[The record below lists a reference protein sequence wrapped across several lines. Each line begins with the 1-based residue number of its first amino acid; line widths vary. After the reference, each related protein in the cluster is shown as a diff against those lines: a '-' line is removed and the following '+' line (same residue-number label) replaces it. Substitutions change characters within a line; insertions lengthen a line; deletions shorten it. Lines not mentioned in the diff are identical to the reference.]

1 MVGRPYFTEQ
11 TIAKEQGII
20 GQEIKMYDD
29 SPDWQLLETMNRCLY
44 TQHPLRDDIA
54 GTVETIAEITPEVL
68 YACTDAFYRPQ
79 NMVLAVAGNV
89 SLETV
94 LGVCAAEHIPAR
106 EGAVVRAPF
115 SEPAAVPRT
124 FAERTMAIAKPM
136 LGLGFKEAP
145 VAGGRLE
152 RAKQELLCD
161 MLTDLVC
168 GDMTPLFRSLY
179 DEGLVNGDFSGD
191 FLSVEGAACFLFGG
205 ETAQPETVRA
215 RLLAE
220 IARLRAEGV
229 PEELFR
235 LCKNQMYGEL
245 VTDLENPEDVAAGMV
260 SAFFR
265 GREPADE
272 IAALAAMT
280 VDDANAALA
289 RMLREEHSA
298 TVIIR
303 PQG

>member
-1 MVGRPYFTEQ
+1 M
-11 TIAKEQGII
+11 
-20 GQEIKMYDD
+20 
-29 SPDWQLLETMNRCLY
+29 
-44 TQHPLRDDIA
+44 
-54 GTVETIAEITPEVL
+54 
-68 YACTDAFYRPQ
+68 
-79 NMVLAVAGNV
+79 
-89 SLETV
+89 
-94 LGVCAAEHIPAR
+94 
-106 EGAVVRAPF
+106 
-115 SEPAAVPRT
+115 
-124 FAERTMAIAKPM
+124 
-136 LGLGFKEAP
+136 
-145 VAGGRLE
+145 
-152 RAKQELLCD
+152 
-161 MLTDLVC
+161 
-168 GDMTPLFRSLY
+168 
-179 DEGLVNGDFSGD
+179 
-191 FLSVEGAACFLFGG
+191 
-205 ETAQPETVRA
+205 RA